1 VLKPRYIVWHT
12 AADPRDNGNRDTT
25 AAEIR
30 TWHLAR
36 GWSDIGYHYV
46 IRKNGTIEQGRK
58 ENTIGSHVRGLNN
71 QSIGICFSGHGDLQP
86 LTDEQIQ
93 SGIELSIKL
102 MEKYNI
108 PAANVIGH
116 REINNLIKAGK
127 LRPEYKTT
135 KSCPGNKVNMNIIRA
150 KIMKELFRRKKEGQ
164 KHENLQND
172 NQD

>member
-1 VLKPRYIVWHT
+1 MV
-12 AADPRDNGNRDTT
+12 
-25 AAEIR
+25 
-30 TWHLAR
+30 
-36 GWSDIGYHYV
+36 
-46 IRKNGTIEQGRK
+46 
-58 ENTIGSHVRGLNN
+58 GSHVRGLNN

-86 LTDEQIQ
+86 LTNEQIQ

-150 KIMKELFRRKKEGQ
+150 KIMKELFRRNKEGQ
-164 KHENLQND
+164 KHENLQNN
-172 NQD
+172 NQN